1 MGEFAEKQQLPGG
14 PEASLIKEISRPIFE
29 AKGWM
34 KFLGVL
40 MIIYGVLTACTI
52 IGIIFAW
59 LPIWLGI
66 LLFQAGSKVD
76 GAFQTG
82 NKADLLASM
91 GKLKTFFLIYGI
103 LALIGLALTIIMLLV
118 WGAAISAIIAG
129 GGLEALM
136 QGAAM

>member
-1 MGEFAEKQQLPGG
+1 
-14 PEASLIKEISRPIFE
+14 
-29 AKGWM
+29 M

-40 MIIYGVLTACTI
+40 MIIYGVLVACTI

-66 LLFQAGSKVD
+66 LLFQAGSKID
-76 GAFQTG
+76 GAFQAG
-82 NKADLLASM
+82 NKADLLASL
-91 GKLKTFFLIYGI
+91 GKLKTYFLIYGI
-103 LALIGLALTIIMLLV
+103 LALIGLALTVIMMLV